1 MQRVFT
7 VLKLSFI
14 CFFMGACAGSIQDMN
29 QQVSLAGADNFRVPV
44 RSMLERKFLTVIKQQ
59 YDFSCGSAA
68 LSSLLSYHYNAPTP
82 EVRSFQG
89 MWYGGDQAQIRRAGF
104 SMLDMKRFLQT
115 RSIVANGFQVPLDKI
130 AEVGIPGIV
139 LIDVN
144 GYKHFVVLKGVM
156 PSEVLLGDPATG
168 ITTMGRER
176 FLAAWNGVFFVI
188 TEGPVL
194 TKPLFNAPRDWQ
206 LINRARVTYAQAPV
220 SQQALNLI
228 LPRTRLGF

>member
-1 MQRVFT
+1 MQRIVT
-7 VLKLSFI
+7 VLKLCFLSF
-14 CFFMGACAGSIQDMN
+14 CVGACAGSIQDMN

-68 LSSLLSYHYNAPTP
+68 LSSLLSYHYNLPTP
-82 EVRSFQG
+82 ELRSFRG
-89 MWYGGDQAQIRRAGF
+89 MWYGGEQAQIRRAGF
-104 SMLDMKRFLQT
+104 SMLDMKRFLESQ
-115 RSIVANGFQVPLDKI
+115 SIIANGFQVPLEKI
-130 AEVGIPGIV
+130 ADVGIPGIV

-156 PSEVLLGDPATG
+156 QDEVLLGDPATG
-168 ITTMGRER
+168 ITAMDIAS

-194 TKPLFNAPRDWQ
+194 AKPLFNAPRDWQ
-206 LINRARVTYAQAPV
+206 LINRARITYAQAPV